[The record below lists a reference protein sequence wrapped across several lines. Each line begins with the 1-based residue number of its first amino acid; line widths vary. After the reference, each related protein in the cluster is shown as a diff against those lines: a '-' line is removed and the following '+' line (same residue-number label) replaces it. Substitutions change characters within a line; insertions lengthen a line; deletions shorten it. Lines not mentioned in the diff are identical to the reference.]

1 MNIYIYIYICKSYVY
16 IYIYMCVYIT
26 IYTYIIYIYRYVCI
40 FVSVFCVDMTTG
52 RGSLHVSNTAWAM
65 VRSLLR
71 ADRAGAVW
79 WAPWTIEIPEMVS
92 TNGYPEITMV
102 NGKKGKNI
110 AQNLPIEIWVL
121 FRWFCFYKGLWK
133 SRITP
138 NRTGLQHMIPL
149 YQPLPLVS
157 PLLGWY
163 GIEFHPTVHFLAWN
177 LNLHGPYL
185 KYLALG
191 FH

>member
-1 MNIYIYIYICKSYVY
+1 M
-16 IYIYMCVYIT
+16 
-26 IYTYIIYIYRYVCI
+26 
-40 FVSVFCVDMTTG
+40 SVFCVDMTTG

-71 ADRAGAVW
+71 ADRADAVW

-92 TNGYPEITMV
+92 TNGYPEVTMSM
-102 NGKKGKNI
+102 GKRKKM
-110 AQNLPIEIWVL
+110 QNFPIEIWVL
-121 FRWFCFYKGLWK
+121 FRLFCFYKGLWK

-163 GIEFHPTVHFLAWN
+163 GIEFHPIVYPW
-177 LNLHGPYL
+177 HGISISTDHTWSIWL
-185 KYLALG
+185 WG
-191 FH
+191 FTSYISIE